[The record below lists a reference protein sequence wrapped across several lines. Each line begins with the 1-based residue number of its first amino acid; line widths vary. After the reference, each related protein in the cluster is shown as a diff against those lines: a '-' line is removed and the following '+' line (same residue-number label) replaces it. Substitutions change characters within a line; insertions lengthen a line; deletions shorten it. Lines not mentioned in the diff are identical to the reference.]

1 MFNLLNRYIAT
12 RVMRGILLAFL
23 IVTSIILLVDF
34 VEGARDIGVDEDLSA
49 TTLILLTLYKA
60 PQLIEQTIP
69 FIVLFGVMGA
79 LYALNRRSELIVLR
93 AAGLSAWRFLSPAL
107 VVTTSLGIL
116 WAIAFNPMA
125 TASTAAHQA
134 MIDRITGKTKLDL
147 NDTEIWL
154 REGSDAGQTV
164 IHANGSDLL
173 NRSLT
178 DVTFYYFDTDANGE
192 TEFQSRIDAES
203 AKLLAVGFWQLTNA
217 TESAEGVAS
226 ETSPALSMP
235 TTISIKELEEG
246 RQNTKL
252 PGFWDIPEEI
262 SKVENAGFS
271 SSALRMQYHRLLSL
285 PLTLIAMTFIAA
297 GVSMQLTRQ
306 GGTFRLMLFG
316 GAAGFGVFFVNN
328 ITNAFGE
335 AGTLPVTLAAWAIP
349 ALVLCLGLAN
359 LARIEDG

>member
-1 MFNLLNRYIAT
+1 MLSTLNTYIAS
-12 RVMRGILLAFL
+12 RIIRGILLAFI

-34 VEGARDIGVDEDLSA
+34 VEGARDIGVDEDFGA
-49 TTLILLTLYKA
+49 GTLILLTLYKA

-93 AAGLSAWRFLSPAL
+93 ASGLSAWRFLMPAL

-116 WAIAFNPMA
+116 WAGAFNPMA

-134 MIDRITGKTKLDL
+134 MIDRITGQTQLKK
-147 NDTEIWL
+147 NDTEMWL

-164 IHANGSDLL
+164 IHANGSNLL

-178 DVTFYYFDTDANGE
+178 DVTFYYFENDRDGKAV
-192 TEFQSRIDAES
+192 FQNRIDAES
-203 AKLLAVGFWQLTNA
+203 AKLLGVGFWQLTNA
-217 TESAEGVAS
+217 RESSEGAIS
-226 ETSPALSMP
+226 EAHTAISLP
-235 TTISIKELEEG
+235 TTITIQELEEG
-246 RQNTKL
+246 RQNSKL
-252 PGFWDIPEEI
+252 PSFWDIPAEI
-262 SKVENAGFS
+262 TKVENAGFS
-271 SSALRMQYHRLLSL
+271 SAALRMQYHRLLSL

-306 GGTFRLMLFG
+306 GGTFKLMLAG
-316 GAAGFGVFFVNN
+316 GAAGFGVFFINN
-328 ITNAFGE
+328 ITSAFGE
-335 AGTLPVTLAAWAIP
+335 AGTLPVILAAWAIP
-349 ALVLCLGLAN
+349 VLVLCLGLTY